1 MKRKEV
7 LDILIG
13 EVDLI
18 RRKIEAL
25 VLLLDEKGVIARDEF
40 EAKVKEVSEEEK
52 LDMLIKMLEKG
63 EIINNKK
70 K

>member
-13 EVDLI
+13 EVDLL

-52 LDMLIKMLEKG
+52 LDMIIKMLEKG
-63 EIINNKK
+63 EILNNEK
-70 K
+70 